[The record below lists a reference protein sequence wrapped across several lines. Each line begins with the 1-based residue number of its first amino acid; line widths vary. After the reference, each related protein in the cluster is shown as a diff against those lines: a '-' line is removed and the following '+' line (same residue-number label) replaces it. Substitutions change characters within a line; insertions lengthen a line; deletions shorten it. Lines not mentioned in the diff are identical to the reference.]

1 MSISSFS
8 DAILTWYDLYGRK
21 HLPWQQE
28 KTAYKV
34 WLSEIMLQQTQVTT
48 VIPYF
53 ERFIQRFPKVEEL
66 AKAELDEVLHLWT
79 GLGYY
84 ARARNLHKTAIRL
97 CEFYQGQFPTEI
109 DELIALPGIGRSTA
123 GAILSFAFKKHH
135 PILDG
140 NVKRTLTRH
149 FAIEG
154 WPQKKEIEKKL
165 WQLATDNTPAV
176 GVEKYNQA
184 MMDIGS
190 SICTRTK
197 PKCSLCPV
205 MQSCQAFKLQK
216 QTDFPTPKPS
226 KKLPEKNAYFVIF
239 QAGNEVWLEQRPPT
253 GLWGGLWSLPE
264 TSEDKLTDWLQERL
278 AFSNNLSDINL
289 RKALNQIEHLTA
301 FRHTFSHFHLN
312 IHPVRVKIKNKEVL
326 AKNNQIAEA
335 NGALWYN
342 LHKPEKVGLATPV
355 KRLLNEL
362 EKETNKKTK

>member
-8 DAILTWYDLYGRK
+8 DAILIWYDLHGRK

-53 ERFIQRFPKVEEL
+53 ERFISRFSSVEEL
-66 AKAELDEVLHLWT
+66 AKADLDEVLHLWT

-84 ARARNLHKTAIRL
+84 ARARNLHETAIRL
-97 CEFYQGQFPTEI
+97 CESYQGQFPTEI

-123 GAILSFAFKKHH
+123 GAILSLALKKHH

-149 FAIEG
+149 YAIEG

-165 WQLATDNTPAV
+165 WQLATDNTPAA
-176 GVEKYNQA
+176 GVDKYTQA
-184 MMDIGS
+184 MMDIGAT
-190 SICTRTK
+190 ICTRTK

-205 MQSCQAFKLQK
+205 MKSCQAFRLQK

-226 KKLPEKNAYFVIF
+226 KKLPEKKAYFVIF
-239 QAGNEVWLEQRPPT
+239 QSGEEIWLEQRPP
-253 GLWGGLWSLPE
+253 
-264 TSEDKLTDWLQERL
+264 
-278 AFSNNLSDINL
+278 
-289 RKALNQIEHLTA
+289 
-301 FRHTFSHFHLN
+301 
-312 IHPVRVKIKNKEVL
+312 
-326 AKNNQIAEA
+326 
-335 NGALWYN
+335 
-342 LHKPEKVGLATPV
+342 VG
-355 KRLLNEL
+355 
-362 EKETNKKTK
+362 